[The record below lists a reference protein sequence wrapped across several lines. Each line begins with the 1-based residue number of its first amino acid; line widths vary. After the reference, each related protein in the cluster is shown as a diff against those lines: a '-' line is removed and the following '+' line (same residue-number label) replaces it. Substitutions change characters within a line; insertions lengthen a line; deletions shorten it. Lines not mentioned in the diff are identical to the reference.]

1 MVNFF
6 NVGCRATVWHASR
19 EGTDLGELLQHGKL
33 DGALILV
40 VEDEPLIAL
49 DLSSSLRDAGAQ
61 VVQAANVESAL
72 AAIDAHR
79 CSAAVVDYWL
89 GYETGRAVA
98 RRLKEKH
105 VPFLYYSGRALD
117 DFTTGSGAP
126 VISKP
131 AGGRE
136 IVGMLRLLLDGKA

>member
-1 MVNFF
+1 MLVA
-6 NVGCRATVWHASR
+6 GRQC
-19 EGTDLGELLQHGKL
+19 GTQAADGPDLGELLQHGKL

-49 DLSSSLRDAGAQ
+49 DISSSLRDAGAQ

-72 AAIDAHR
+72 AAINQHR
-79 CSAAVVDYWL
+79 CSAAVVDFWL

-117 DFTTGSGAP
+117 DFTTGSGSP

>member
-1 MVNFF
+1 MRALKS
-6 NVGCRATVWHASR
+6 CRPPTSKVHLLPSIGIAARLGWLITGLAT
-19 EGTDLGELLQHGKL
+19 
-33 DGALILV
+33 
-40 VEDEPLIAL
+40 
-49 DLSSSLRDAGAQ
+49 
-61 VVQAANVESAL
+61 
-72 AAIDAHR
+72 
-79 CSAAVVDYWL
+79 
-89 GYETGRAVA
+89 ETGRAVA

-126 VISKP
+126 VIAKP

>member
-1 MVNFF
+1 MLVA
-6 NVGCRATVWHASR
+6 GGSG
-19 EGTDLGELLQHGKL
+19 GTQAAAGPDLGELLQHGKL

-49 DLSSSLRDAGAQ
+49 DISSSLRDAGAQ
-61 VVQAANVESAL
+61 VGQAANVESAL
-72 AAIDAHR
+72 AAIDQHR
-79 CSAAVVDYWL
+79 CSAAVVDFL
-89 GYETGRAVA
+89 VGCENGRAGA

-117 DFTTGSGAP
+117 DFTPGSGAP

-136 IVGMLRLLLDGKA
+136 

>member
-1 MVNFF
+1 ML
-6 NVGCRATVWHASR
+6 CRCR
-19 EGTDLGELLQHGKL
+19 GQRGTRRQDLGELLQDDKL

-49 DLSSSLRDAGAQ
+49 DISSSLRDAGAQ
-61 VVQAANVESAL
+61 VVKAANVESAL
-72 AAIDAHR
+72 AAIAANR

-89 GYETGRAVA
+89 GVETGRAVA
-98 RRLKEKH
+98 RRLKEEH

-126 VISKP
+126 VIAKP

>member
-1 MVNFF
+1 LLVA
-6 NVGCRATVWHASR
+6 GRQRGALAR
-19 EGTDLGELLQHGKL
+19 DGQDLGELLQDDKL

-49 DLSSSLRDAGAQ
+49 DISASLKDAGAQ
-61 VVQAANVESAL
+61 VVQAANVEGAL
-72 AAIDAHR
+72 AAIDRQR

-89 GYETGRAVA
+89 GVQTGRAVA

-105 VPFLYYSGRALD
+105 IPFLYYSGRALD
-117 DFTTGSGAP
+117 EFTTGSGAP
-126 VISKP
+126 VIAKP

-136 IVGMLRLLLDGKA
+136 IIGMLRLLLDGKA